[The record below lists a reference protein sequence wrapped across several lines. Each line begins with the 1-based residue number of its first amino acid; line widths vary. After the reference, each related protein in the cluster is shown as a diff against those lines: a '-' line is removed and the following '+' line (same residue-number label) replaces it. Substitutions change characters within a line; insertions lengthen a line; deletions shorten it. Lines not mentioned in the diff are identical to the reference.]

1 MILALGV
8 YASVASR
15 YFFTPRNLSDLA
27 IQVAPLAIVALGQ
40 FAVVLLGGIDL
51 SVGPNISLA
60 TGIASLVLIDN
71 PPFGFAAGILLC
83 LVVCVAVGAL
93 NGFLVR
99 SLKLPDLIATLAT
112 FSVVAGLALI
122 VRPAPGGLLNEG
134 VTDAILYR
142 VGYVPVASVVAV
154 LGVVLFEALL
164 LRSRLGVRLYAVGS
178 SEDAAFSAGL
188 KTGWIR
194 FGAYLFSGCMAAV
207 AGLIVASRIGSGD
220 PQAGTNFT
228 LLSITA
234 VVVGGTSVFGGRG
247 TAVGTFLAAVLIMLL
262 QNVLNQ
268 VHVSAY
274 WQYIWT
280 GVITLVAVGIYS
292 ARRGALSFLGRPAA
306 MRRREKTR

>member
-1 MILALGV
+1 
-8 YASVASR
+8 
-15 YFFTPRNLSDLA
+15 
-27 IQVAPLAIVALGQ
+27 
-40 FAVVLLGGIDL
+40 
-51 SVGPNISLA
+51 
-60 TGIASLVLIDN
+60 
-71 PPFGFAAGILLC
+71 
-83 LVVCVAVGAL
+83 
-93 NGFLVR
+93 
-99 SLKLPDLIATLAT
+99 
-112 FSVVAGLALI
+112 
-122 VRPAPGGLLNEG
+122 VRPAPGGLINEA